1 MESIAMK
8 VTTIYAAQILGY
20 LTAKEEPLAT
30 AKEIVA
36 QVGVTYQY
44 CMKILNEM
52 RHAGL
57 LVSEQGCRGGFRL
70 GKAAEKISLYDVVSL
85 FERDYAKLHGRDFLP
100 DDSFSRVMD
109 YILEIE
115 AEKMKHLTIREIYSC
130 DQCRLKMLVESCG
143 QEI

>member
-57 LVSEQGCRGGFRL
+57 AGLLVSEQGCRGGFRL
-70 GKAAEKISLYDVVSL
+70 GKAAEKSVC
-85 FERDYAKLHGRDFLP
+85 
-100 DDSFSRVMD
+100 
-109 YILEIE
+109 
-115 AEKMKHLTIREIYSC
+115 TT
-130 DQCRLKMLVESCG
+130 
-143 QEI
+143 